1 MAWPPPRC
9 PWSPAPTSSR
19 RLQNDGRATPQ
30 LGQGSRRRDAV
41 RIAQVAGRG
50 VRGRTGN
57 PVPRAGRPRPVRRN
71 TAFLARRPRRR
82 SHLDAAA
89 DGGTPGRTEGLSH
102 RPGVHQT
109 QRPRSRPY
117 QPADS
122 GGVGRG
128 GRLSVPHQ
136 LADVFG
142 GDVQP
147 SRVRSRRR
155 RISRR
160 RHPAC
165 ADGEGGDPHRSRPA
179 VTPIYPFSAIVG
191 HDRLRL
197 ALLLCAVRPEI
208 GGVLIRGEKGTA
220 KSTAVRALAHVL
232 AEVDGAS
239 LVELPIGA
247 TEDRVVGSLDLQK
260 VLRDGEHAF
269 SPGLLARAHGG
280 VLYVDEV
287 NLLHDHLV
295 DVILDAAA
303 MGRVHVER
311 DGVSHSH
318 EARFV
323 LIGTMNPEEGELR
336 PQLLDR
342 FGLTVD
348 VHASRDVEVRAD
360 VIRQRMAF
368 EAEPAVFA
376 ERYAEADAELARRV
390 AAARLRVG
398 SVALPDNEL
407 RRIAALCAAFDVDG
421 MRADLVVART
431 AVAHAAWR
439 GASVVAEEDIRVA
452 AELALPH
459 RRRRDP
465 FDDPGLDPEQ
475 LDDAMAQARGAAD
488 EPDPDPPGGGES
500 TSAESSEDAVP
511 QRNSASH
518 SRPSAA
524 PSPVFRTRALVV
536 PGVGEGAPGRRSRA
550 RNRTGKAISATD
562 ERDAGHGVHVFGTL
576 LATAARQRHPGAPR
590 PQPEDVRRAIREG
603 REGNLVIFVVDASG
617 SMAARDR
624 MSAVSGATLSLLRDA
639 YQRRDKVAV
648 ITFRQQDAQ
657 LLLPPT
663 TSVHI
668 AGRRLARFDT
678 GGKTPLAQGLLAARD
693 VVVRE
698 KARDR
703 ARRSLVVVLTDG
715 RATGGPDPLGR
726 ARVAAARLVAEGA
739 AAVVIDCET
748 SYVRLGWAEELAMQ
762 LGAPSVRLA
771 QLRADALTDV
781 VRTAA

>member
-1 MAWPPPRC
+1 M
-9 PWSPAPTSSR
+9 T
-19 RLQNDGRATPQ
+19 
-30 LGQGSRRRDAV
+30 
-41 RIAQVAGRG
+41 
-50 VRGRTGN
+50 
-57 PVPRAGRPRPVRRN
+57 
-71 TAFLARRPRRR
+71 
-82 SHLDAAA
+82 
-89 DGGTPGRTEGLSH
+89 
-102 RPGVHQT
+102 
-109 QRPRSRPY
+109 
-117 QPADS
+117 
-122 GGVGRG
+122 
-128 GRLSVPHQ
+128 
-136 LADVFG
+136 
-142 GDVQP
+142 
-147 SRVRSRRR
+147 
-155 RISRR
+155 
-160 RHPAC
+160 
-165 ADGEGGDPHRSRPA
+165 
-179 VTPIYPFSAIVG
+179 YPFSAIVG
-191 HDRLRL
+191 HEQLRL
-197 ALLLCAVRPEI
+197 ALVLCAVRPEI

-220 KSTAVRALAHVL
+220 KSTAVRGLAHVL
-232 AEVDGAS
+232 AAVDGAS

-247 TEDRVVGSLDLQK
+247 TEDRVVGSLDLQR

-269 SPGLLARAHGG
+269 KPGLLARAHGG

-295 DVILDAAA
+295 DVLLDAAA

-311 DGVSHSH
+311 DGISHSH

-360 VIRQRMAF
+360 VVRARMAF
-368 EAEPAVFA
+368 EADPEAFTSS
-376 ERYAEADAELARRV
+376 YAGADAELARRI
-390 AAARLRVG
+390 AAARASVAE
-398 SVALPDNEL
+398 VALPDNEL

-439 GASVVAEEDIRVA
+439 GAAAVTEEDIRVA

-465 FDDPGLDPEQ
+465 FDDPGLDPER
-475 LDDAMAQARGAAD
+475 LDEALAQAGEAAD
-488 EPDPDPPGGGES
+488 DPDPDPPGGGE
-500 TSAESSEDAVP
+500 AAPGEPSEYSGP
-511 QRNSASH
+511 QRNSESAT
-518 SRPSAA
+518 RPSAA
-524 PSPVFRTRALVV
+524 PSAVFRTRALVV

-550 RNRTGKAISATD
+550 RNRTGTVISATA
-562 ERDAGHGVHVFGTL
+562 EPEAGHGVHVFGTL
-576 LATAARQRHPGAPR
+576 LAAARRQQRPGRPR
-590 PQPEDVRRAIREG
+590 PEPDDVRRAVREG

-624 MSAVSGATLSLLRDA
+624 MSAVGGATLSLLRDA

-648 ITFRQQDAQ
+648 ITFRQEQAQ

-663 TSVHI
+663 SSVHI

-678 GGKTPLAQGLLAARD
+678 GGKTPLAQGLLTARD

-698 KARDR
+698 RARDR

-739 AAVVIDCET
+739 AAVVVDCET
-748 SYVRLGWAEELAMQ
+748 SYVRLGLAEQLASH
-762 LGAPSVRLA
+762 LGAPVVRLA
-771 QLRADALTDV
+771 QLRADDLTRLV
-781 VRTAA
+781 KTQANTSAA

>member
-1 MAWPPPRC
+1 M
-9 PWSPAPTSSR
+9 
-19 RLQNDGRATPQ
+19 
-30 LGQGSRRRDAV
+30 
-41 RIAQVAGRG
+41 
-50 VRGRTGN
+50 
-57 PVPRAGRPRPVRRN
+57 
-71 TAFLARRPRRR
+71 
-82 SHLDAAA
+82 
-89 DGGTPGRTEGLSH
+89 
-102 RPGVHQT
+102 
-109 QRPRSRPY
+109 
-117 QPADS
+117 
-122 GGVGRG
+122 
-128 GRLSVPHQ
+128 
-136 LADVFG
+136 
-142 GDVQP
+142 
-147 SRVRSRRR
+147 
-155 RISRR
+155 
-160 RHPAC
+160 
-165 ADGEGGDPHRSRPA
+165 
-179 VTPIYPFSAIVG
+179 TPIYPFNAIVG

-232 AEVDGAS
+232 ASTDGAS

-348 VHASRDVEVRAD
+348 VRASRDVEVRAD

-368 EAEPAVFA
+368 EADPVGFA
-376 ERYAEADAELARRV
+376 DRYVADDAELARRV
-390 AAARLRVG
+390 AAARAAAD
-398 SVALPDNEL
+398 SVCLPDTEL
-407 RRIAALCAAFDVDG
+407 RRIAALCAAFGVDG

-439 GASVVAEEDIRVA
+439 GASTVAEEDIRVA

-465 FDDPGLDPEQ
+465 FDDPGLDPDL
-475 LDDAMAQARGAAD
+475 LDEAMAQAGESTD
-488 EPDPDPPGGGES
+488 EPEPDPDPDPPGGGDS
-500 TSAESSEDAVP
+500 ISGDGAENQVP
-511 QRNSASH
+511 QRNSSSAP
-518 SRPSAA
+518 RPSAA

-536 PGVGEGAPGRRSRA
+536 PGVGDGAPGRRSRA
-550 RNRTGKAISATD
+550 RNRTGKSISPTA
-562 ERDAGHGVHVFGTL
+562 EPGAGHGLHVFGTL
-576 LATAARQRHPGAPR
+576 LAAAGRQRHPGRPR
-590 PQPEDVRRAIREG
+590 PQPDDVRRAIREG

-663 TSVHI
+663 SSVHI

-703 ARRSLVVVLTDG
+703 ARRCLVVVLTDG

-739 AAVVIDCET
+739 AAVVVDCET
-748 SYVRLGWAEELAMQ
+748 SHVRLGLAEQLAGY
-762 LGAPSVRLA
+762 LGAPAVRLA
-771 QLRADALTDV
+771 QLRADALTALV
-781 VRTAA
+781 TSQAERTAA

>member
-1 MAWPPPRC
+1 M
-9 PWSPAPTSSR
+9 TVE
-19 RLQNDGRATPQ
+19 TH
-30 LGQGSRRRDAV
+30 
-41 RIAQVAGRG
+41 
-50 VRGRTGN
+50 T
-57 PVPRAGRPRPVRRN
+57 
-71 TAFLARRPRRR
+71 
-82 SHLDAAA
+82 
-89 DGGTPGRTEGLSH
+89 
-102 RPGVHQT
+102 
-109 QRPRSRPY
+109 
-117 QPADS
+117 
-122 GGVGRG
+122 
-128 GRLSVPHQ
+128 
-136 LADVFG
+136 
-142 GDVQP
+142 
-147 SRVRSRRR
+147 
-155 RISRR
+155 
-160 RHPAC
+160 
-165 ADGEGGDPHRSRPA
+165 
-179 VTPIYPFSAIVG
+179 YPFSALVG
-191 HDRLRL
+191 QDRLRL
-197 ALLLCAVRPEI
+197 ALLLCAVHPEI

-220 KSTAVRALAHVL
+220 KSTAVRGLAAVL
-232 AEVDGAS
+232 SAVDDDAR

-295 DVILDAAA
+295 DVLLDAAA

-311 DGVSHSH
+311 EGISHSH
-318 EARFV
+318 ESRFV

-348 VHASRDVEVRAD
+348 VAASRDVDVRVE
-360 VIRQRMAF
+360 VIRARMAF
-368 EAEPAVFA
+368 EADPRAFVDRHA
-376 ERYAEADAELARRV
+376 AADAELAERIT
-390 AAARLRVG
+390 AARAAIG
-398 SVALPDNEL
+398 SVVLPDSEL

-439 GASVVAEEDIRVA
+439 GATTVAEEDIRVA

-465 FDDPGLDPEQ
+465 FDDPGLDPER
-475 LDDAMAQARGAAD
+475 LEEAMQQAGESAEQSGQD
-488 EPDPDPPGGGES
+488 GGPPDPEIDPDFDPPGGGADAGSES
-500 TSAESSEDAVP
+500 GAPQGNSKQSSTRQSAP
-511 QRNSASH
+511 
-518 SRPSAA
+518 PSA
-524 PSPVFRTRALVV
+524 VFRTRALVV

-550 RNRTGKAISATD
+550 RNRTGTPIAATA
-562 ERDAGHGVHVFGTL
+562 EPGSGYGLHIFATL
-576 LATAARQRHPGAPR
+576 LATAGRQQGAGRPR
-590 PQPEDVRRAIREG
+590 PRAEDVRRAVREG

-624 MSAVSGATLSLLRDA
+624 MSAVTGATLSLLRDA

-648 ITFRQQDAQ
+648 ITFRQQDARV
-657 LLLPPT
+657 LLPPT

-693 VVVRE
+693 LVIRE

-726 ARVAAARLVAEGA
+726 TRQAAAALVAEGA
-739 AAVVIDCET
+739 AAVVVDCET
-748 SYVRLGWAEELAMQ
+748 SFVRLGLAGQLAEQ
-762 LGAPSVRLA
+762 LGSPAVRLE
-771 QLRADALTDV
+771 QLRAAELTRLV
-781 VRTAA
+781 QHQTAA